1 MLRAACSHADSAL
14 QGVIRAVPSISQA
27 DYSSSSSSG
36 GGGGGGG
43 REGVCLEDMTER
55 GGGLRANAD

>member
-36 GGGGGGG
+36 SGGGGG
-43 REGVCLEDMTER
+43 RSEGACLEDMMEK
-55 GGGLRANAD
+55 GGGGGDY

>member
-27 DYSSSSSSG
+27 DYSSSSRG
-36 GGGGGGG
+36 GGCGCGG
-43 REGVCLEDMTER
+43 REEACLEDKTEKD
-55 GGGLRANAD
+55 GGGLLANAD

>member
-27 DYSSSSSSG
+27 DYSSGSSSSSG
-36 GGGGGGG
+36 GGGEG
-43 REGVCLEDMTER
+43 REGACLEDMTEKE
-55 GGGLRANAD
+55 GDY

>member
-27 DYSSSSSSG
+27 DYSSSAVAEVEIV
-36 GGGGGGG
+36 
-43 REGVCLEDMTER
+43 EGEKGPVWKT
-55 GGGLRANAD
+55 

>member
-27 DYSSSSSSG
+27 DYSSNSSG
-36 GGGGGGG
+36 GGVGGQVGPYLEDTEEMG
-43 REGVCLEDMTER
+43 GVCVCVLGVDY
-55 GGGLRANAD
+55 

>member
-27 DYSSSSSSG
+27 DYSSSAAAEEAEV
-36 GGGGGGG
+36 
-43 REGVCLEDMTER
+43 EGEKGPVW
-55 GGGLRANAD
+55 

>member
-27 DYSSSSSSG
+27 DYSSSSSGGGGRSEGACLEDMMEKG
-36 GGGGGGG
+36 GGGGG
-43 REGVCLEDMTER
+43 LLT
-55 GGGLRANAD
+55 NAD

>member
-36 GGGGGGG
+36 GGGGGG
-43 REGVCLEDMTER
+43 RVGVCLEDMTER

>member
-27 DYSSSSSSG
+27 DYSSSAAAAAAVVV
-36 GGGGGGG
+36 
-43 REGVCLEDMTER
+43 EGEKGPVWKT
-55 GGGLRANAD
+55 

>member
-27 DYSSSSSSG
+27 DYSSSSSGSSG
-36 GGGGGGG
+36 GGGG
-43 REGVCLEDMTER
+43 RSEGACLEDMMEK
-55 GGGLRANAD
+55 GGGGGDY